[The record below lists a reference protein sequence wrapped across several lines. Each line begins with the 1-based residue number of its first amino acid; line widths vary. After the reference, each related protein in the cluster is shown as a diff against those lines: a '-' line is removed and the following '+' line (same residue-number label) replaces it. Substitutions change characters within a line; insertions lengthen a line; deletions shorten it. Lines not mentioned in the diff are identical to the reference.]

1 MPTKT
6 LLTIEQY
13 LALPEGE
20 KPYLEYIHGE
30 AVPKIMG
37 DWRHIELV
45 TELILL
51 FAEYRRRFGGHLG
64 PEGRTEFTEPSGT
77 HFLLPDMAYWA
88 RGRPFRGDRAMHPP
102 TLAIE
107 VRSPTDSMSNLR
119 KKCRLMREAGTDV
132 CWLVDPISETVE
144 VFEGAADA
152 VVFRGADAVS
162 SFHLPGFT
170 MSVEGLFAVLDN
182 VDD

>member
-6 LLTIEQY
+6 LLSVEQY
-13 LALPEGE
+13 LALPDFE

-30 AVPKIMG
+30 AIPKIMG

-51 FAEYRRRFGGHLG
+51 FAEYRKRFGGHLG
-64 PEGRTEFTEPSGT
+64 PEGRTEFNEPSGT

-88 RGRPFRGDRAMHPP
+88 RGRPFRGDRALHPP

-107 VRSPTDSMSNLR
+107 VRSPTDRMSNLR
-119 KKCRLMREAGTDV
+119 MKCRLMREAGTTV

-144 VFEGAADA
+144 VFEGTTDALAFSGAQAVTSPNLPEFSLNVAA
-152 VVFRGADAVS
+152 
-162 SFHLPGFT
+162 
-170 MSVEGLFAVLDN
+170 LFAALDH
-182 VDD
+182 DD